1 MAHYALLNGNT
12 VVQVITG
19 VHEDETQVD
28 TDGTTVGGS
37 SEAWESFYASRP
49 WFAGLTCK
57 RTSYNGNYR
66 KNYAG
71 VGYTYDADRDAF
83 IPPKPYSS
91 WVLNEDTCRW
101 DSPVPYPT
109 NGKQYVWNENKREWE
124 EVVVH
129 GE

>member
-1 MAHYALLNGNT
+1 MAHYALLNNNT

-19 VHEDETQVD
+19 VHEDETQQD
-28 TDGTTVGGS
+28 TDGSIVGGS
-37 SEAWESFYASRP
+37 TEAWESFYASRP
-49 WFAGLTCK
+49 WFSGLTSK

-83 IPPKPYSS
+83 IPPKPYPS

-101 DSPVPYPT
+101 DPPVPYPSDGNRYT
-109 NGKQYVWNENKREWE
+109 WDEDNGTWVPVEP
-124 EVVVH
+124 
-129 GE
+129 

>member
-19 VHEDETQVD
+19 VHENETQQD
-28 TDGTTVGGS
+28 ADGSIVGGS
-37 SEAWESFYASRP
+37 SEAWEAFYASRP
-49 WFAGLTCK
+49 WFSGLTCK
-57 RTSYNGNYR
+57 RTSYNGNIR

-71 VGYTYDADRDAF
+71 VGYTYDAERDAF
-83 IPPKPYSS
+83 IPPKPYPS

-101 DSPVPYPT
+101 DSPVPRPT
-109 NGKQYVWNENKREWE
+109 DGKDYVWNENKREWE